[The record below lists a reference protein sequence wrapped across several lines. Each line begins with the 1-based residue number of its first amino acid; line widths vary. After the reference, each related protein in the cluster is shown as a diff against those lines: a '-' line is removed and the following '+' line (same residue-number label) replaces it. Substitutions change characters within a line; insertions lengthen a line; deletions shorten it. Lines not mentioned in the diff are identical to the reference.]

1 MNEHVNGAREK
12 RLQTRGEEI
21 ANAVSHGSG
30 LLASFALLP
39 VLITLALRRQDP
51 WLVVG
56 VAVFGASMALL
67 YATSTFYHWMPHGT
81 TAKRVWRVLD
91 HSAIYILIA
100 GTYTPV
106 ALGAMRGRLGF
117 SLLALM
123 WTCAAVGVVLKSGGG
138 FGHPRLSTVMYVV
151 MGWTAIL
158 FIKPMW
164 HAVGTPGLA
173 WILAGGL
180 AYTGGVVF
188 YARDHRKYH
197 HFVWHLF
204 VMAGTACH
212 FVAVAGYAAGVGR

>member
-1 MNEHVNGAREK
+1 MQEPVNGAKHK

-30 LLASFALLP
+30 LLASLALLP
-39 VLITLALRRQDP
+39 VLVTLAVRHHDA
-51 WLVVG
+51 WLVAG
-56 VAVFGASMALL
+56 VAVFGASVALL

-100 GTYTPV
+100 GTYTPF
-106 ALGAMRGRLGF
+106 ALGAMRGVLGYA
-117 SLLALM
+117 LLALM
-123 WTCAAVGVVLKSGGG
+123 WASAVVGVVLKSGGG

-158 FIKPMW
+158 FVRPMW
-164 HAVGTPGLA
+164 HAIGTPGLA

-188 YARDHRKYH
+188 YARDHRRYH
-197 HFVWHLF
+197 HFLWHLC

-212 FVAVAGYAAGVGR
+212 FVAVLGYAGGVRR